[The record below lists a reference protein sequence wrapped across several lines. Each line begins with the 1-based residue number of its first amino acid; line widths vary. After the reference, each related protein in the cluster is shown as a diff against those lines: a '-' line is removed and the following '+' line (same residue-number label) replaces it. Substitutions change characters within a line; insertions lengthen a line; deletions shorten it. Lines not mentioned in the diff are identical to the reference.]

1 MKRGML
7 RARVQNRDG
16 AREDFGWLLEHQPR
30 GIDLQQVE
38 DFYRRL

>member
-1 MKRGML
+1 ML